1 MRPVNHNDETVLITG
16 ASSGIGAAFA
26 RLLAARGSNLVL
38 VARRIDRLEDLAAE
52 LRTAHRVHVEVIAS
66 DLSEDAP
73 GGRLLAE
80 TTARGIT
87 VTSVVNNA
95 GAGLWARFVDSDP
108 ARLRQVVALNATA
121 VMDVSRA
128 FLPAMV
134 GRRAG
139 YLLNVSSLGGYS
151 STPMQAVYSAAK
163 AFVLSFTE
171 ALWAETRGSGVRV
184 LALAP
189 GITSSEFFEALAT
202 DDPASRPGK
211 AQTPAQVAET
221 GLRVL
226 ERRNPPPS
234 WVSGHLNHA
243 LALAPRYFTRRRAVL
258 LTAASTMRNASMQSA
273 VHNAPA

>member
-26 RLLAARGSNLVL
+26 RLLAARGSDLVL
-38 VARRIDRLEDLAAE
+38 VARRIGRLEALAAE
-52 LRTAHRVHVEVIAS
+52 LRTAHRVHVEVITC

-73 GGRLLAE
+73 GERLLAE

-108 ARLRQVVALNATA
+108 VRLRQIVALNATA

-128 FLPAMV
+128 FLPVMV
-134 GRRAG
+134 QRQTG
-139 YLLNVSSLGGYS
+139 YLLNVSSLGAYS

-163 AFVLSFTE
+163 AFVVSFTE
-171 ALWAETRGSGVRV
+171 ALWAETQGSGVRV

-202 DDPASRPGK
+202 DDPAARPGK

-221 GLRVL
+221 GLHVL

-258 LTAASTMRNASMQSA
+258 VTAASTMRNASAPPA

>member
-1 MRPVNHNDETVLITG
+1 MRPVNHHDETVLITG
-16 ASSGIGAAFA
+16 ASSGIGSAFA

-52 LRTAHRVHVEVIAS
+52 LRTAHRVHVEVIAC

-73 GGRLLAE
+73 GERLLAE

-95 GAGLWARFVDSDP
+95 GAGLWARLADSDP
-108 ARLRQVVALNATA
+108 ARLRQIVALNATA

-134 GRRAG
+134 RRRAG
-139 YLLNVSSLGGYS
+139 YLLNVSSLGAYS

-163 AFVLSFTE
+163 AFALSFTE

-202 DDPASRPGK
+202 DDPAARPGK
-211 AQTPAQVAET
+211 AQTPVQVAET

-258 LTAASTMRNASMQSA
+258 LAAASTMRNASTPPA

>member
-1 MRPVNHNDETVLITG
+1 MNHSDETVLITG

-26 RLLAARGSNLVL
+26 RLLAARGSDLVL
-38 VARRIDRLEDLAAE
+38 VARRIDRLDSLAAE
-52 LRTAHRVHVEVIAS
+52 LRTAYRAHVEVIAC

-73 GGRLLAE
+73 GERLLAE
-80 TTARGIT
+80 TAARGIT

-95 GAGLWARFVDSDP
+95 GAGLWARLADSDP

-128 FLPAMV
+128 FLPAMMR
-134 GRRAG
+134 RRAG
-139 YLLNVSSLGGYS
+139 YLLNVSSLGAYS

-202 DDPASRPGK
+202 DDPASRPGR

-221 GLRVL
+221 GLRVI

-258 LTAASTMRNASMQSA
+258 LTAASTMRNASKLPA
-273 VHNAPA
+273 VHNVPA